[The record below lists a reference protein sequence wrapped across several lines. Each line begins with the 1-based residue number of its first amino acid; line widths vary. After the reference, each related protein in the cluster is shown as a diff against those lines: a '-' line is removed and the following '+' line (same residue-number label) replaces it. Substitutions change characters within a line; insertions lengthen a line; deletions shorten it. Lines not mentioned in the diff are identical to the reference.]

1 MLTVTAAPQYFKLN
15 QRITLMLKAIE
26 TAKSSKNNEHF
37 ILQDK
42 LKSQEMIYKWHIH
55 SCVL

>member
-42 LKSQEMIYKWHIH
+42 LKSQEMIYK
-55 SCVL
+55 